1 MGPSGKPLVSESGY
15 NLSELALMLDFNG
28 FKDHFERGGSLPE
41 STVRMTQMPPPEM
54 TKPTTKIES
63 AFPL

>member
-1 MGPSGKPLVSESGY
+1 
-15 NLSELALMLDFNG
+15 MLDFNG